1 MKPHKLFIVAV
12 LCALVVL
19 PAPPIGAQETALTTI
34 LTNATVIDAT
44 GAPPRADSTVVIRG
58 NRIVEIRAGRYQ
70 GPEGDGVRVFDLQG
84 GYILPGL
91 WNNHSHLSDLLP
103 DPHNILVGEPVLQA
117 AIRAGR
123 NAMDALRA
131 GFTSLRMTGERDYID
146 VAWRDAFDAGVF
158 VGPRIIASG
167 NPITATG
174 GHGADGIGVVAIE
187 IDGPF
192 EMRRAVR
199 ENIKNGA
206 DFIKIM
212 VDELQPDE
220 IRAAIETAHQYGVKV
235 TGHAREPGA
244 RIAVELGIDSI
255 EHGYGL
261 TDETLRL
268 MAEKGTFY
276 DPTIVCNLS
285 AEYISEREA
294 RIAELGLDEDP
305 LAIEGRILV
314 AYADER
320 SPRNAARQREI
331 LLKAVAAGVK
341 VITGSDSN
349 PIDEIGRLE
358 IEQLVFSGISEM
370 DALIAAT
377 RNSADMVGLLDQVG
391 TVEEGKIADLIVLA
405 GNPLDHIS
413 NIRKLMMV
421 FKDGLP
427 VNLARDEGQTSFW
440 ELYFR

>member
-1 MKPHKLFIVAV
+1 MKPHKF
-12 LCALVVL
+12 LVVVGL
-19 PAPPIGAQETALTTI
+19 CTSVMLLAQPIRAQENALTTI

-70 GPEGDGVRVFDLQG
+70 GPEGDGVRVFDLEG

-103 DPHNILVGEPVLQA
+103 DPHNILVGEPILPA

-123 NAMDALRA
+123 NAMDALRS

-192 EMRRAVR
+192 EMRRAIR
-199 ENIKNGA
+199 EDIKNGA

-220 IRAAIETAHQYGVKV
+220 IRAAIETAHQYDVKV

-244 RIAVELGIDSI
+244 RLAVELGIDSI

-261 TDETLRL
+261 TDETIRL

-285 AEYISEREA
+285 AEYIAEREA
-294 RIAELGLDEDP
+294 RIGELGLNEDP
-305 LAIEGRILV
+305 VAIEGRVLV

-320 SPRNAARQREI
+320 SPRSAARQREI
-331 LLKAVAAGVK
+331 LQKAVAAGVK

-358 IEQLVFSGISEM
+358 IEQLAFSGISEM

-377 RNSADMVGLLDQVG
+377 RNSADMVGLLDRVG

-405 GNPLDHIS
+405 DNPLDHIS
-413 NIRKLMMV
+413 NIRKLKMV